1 MAKFLLI
8 SGSPRQGNTEFILKK
23 IFKALPEEKELILL
37 RKLNINRCKGC
48 LGCDKSKKCVQQ
60 DDMQAIYSK
69 MQSADFLIIGSPNYF
84 DNVSGLLK
92 DFIDRTVPLFYEG
105 EANALKGKK
114 AFFVV
119 VGGGEVE
126 NSQPVVEILQDFAQI
141 HGIKTIGSH
150 CFKAQNANDAAKDPE
165 TLEEIK
171 KIIKEMTSSSP

>member
-1 MAKFLLI
+1 MPKILII

-23 IFKALPEEKELILL
+23 IFEALPNDKELVLL
-37 RKLNINRCKGC
+37 REKNINRCKGC
-48 LGCDKSKKCVQQ
+48 LSCDKLKKCVQQ
-60 DDMQAIYSK
+60 DDMQTIYPK
-69 MQSADFLIIGSPNYF
+69 MQSADVLIVGSPNYF
-84 DNVSGLLK
+84 NNVSGLLK

-105 EANALKGKK
+105 EVSALKDKK

-150 CFKAQNANDAAKDPE
+150 CFKAQNVNDIAKNPE

-171 KIIKEMTSSSP
+171 NIIKEMTSSPP